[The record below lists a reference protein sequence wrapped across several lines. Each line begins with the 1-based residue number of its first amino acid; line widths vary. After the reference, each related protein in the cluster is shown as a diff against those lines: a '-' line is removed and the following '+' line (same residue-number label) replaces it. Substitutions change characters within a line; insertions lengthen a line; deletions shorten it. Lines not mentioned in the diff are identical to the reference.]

1 MSPTRVSVLTPPGSA
16 AIAVL
21 AIQGPRAREFA
32 AKHFHSARALP
43 APSPSPRF
51 RFGRFGSS
59 KGDEVLLVLRS
70 HDHIE
75 IHCHGGRQVVAW
87 LLALLAA
94 DGVQE
99 TPWQEFVRPHFADP
113 VAAALLP
120 FARTRRTAA
129 ILLDQAN
136 GAYARTVAAI
146 EAGGVDASSLRETLQ
161 RYAVVGR
168 HLVEPWTV
176 AIVGKPNAGKS
187 TLLNAL
193 AGFDRSIV
201 SPIAGTTR
209 DAVSVSLA
217 FDGWPVD
224 VIDTA
229 GLRESGDTLEQ
240 EGVRRAKDTLAASDL
255 SLWIV
260 DATEVQSSPL
270 EDWIPTQS
278 SGRVLVVLN
287 KCDLL
292 ARPIQEVGG
301 AISISAATGD
311 CIPQLAMRM
320 TELLVPAPP
329 APGEPVPYSPEL
341 SRRWS

>member
-1 MSPTRVSVLTPPGSA
+1 
-16 AIAVL
+16 
-21 AIQGPRAREFA
+21 
-32 AKHFHSARALP
+32 
-43 APSPSPRF
+43 
-51 RFGRFGSS
+51 
-59 KGDEVLLVLRS
+59 
-70 HDHIE
+70 
-75 IHCHGGRQVVAW
+75 
-87 LLALLAA
+87 LLALLNAE
-94 DGVQE
+94 DVQE
-99 TPWQEFVRPHFADP
+99 VTWQELAQDRFADP

-129 ILLDQAN
+129 ILLGQAN
-136 GAYARTVAAI
+136 GAYARAVAAI
-146 EAGGVDASSLRETLQ
+146 EAEGVDASALREMLQ
-161 RYAVVGR
+161 RNAVVGW

-229 GLRESGDTLEQ
+229 GLRESGDALEE
-240 EGVRRAKDTLAASDL
+240 EGVSRAKDALAASDL
-255 SLWIV
+255 SLWIA
-260 DATEVQSSPL
+260 DATEVQLLPL
-270 EDWIPTQS
+270 EEWMPIQT

-287 KCDLL
+287 KRDLL
-292 ARPIQEVGG
+292 ARPIDGIAG

-311 CIPQLAMRM
+311 GIPQLVTRM
-320 TELLVPAPP
+320 TELLVPYPP